1 MRNQLKSCY
10 GVSRNDRN
18 ELVANQFA
26 ANVQKI
32 YALYLSGRSLRDIC
46 KSLQEARIY
55 SPSGKSEWTPR
66 AIENVLSN
74 ATYINIVI
82 SEDTFNQVRAEQARR
97 SNATTTEHGTTR
109 KATRYNSKNV
119 LSGLLVCQEC
129 GRVYRRITKHDGSVI
144 WRCANRVEHGSKF
157 CKQSPS
163 IPEEL
168 IQMTIAKHLGMGYTE
183 DGICQNIR
191 QITVHHS
198 GFLEV

>member
-1 MRNQLKSCY
+1 MSNQMKTCY
-10 GVSRNDRN
+10 GVSRNNHN

-46 KSLQEARIY
+46 KSLQEVGIY

-74 ATYINIVI
+74 DTYINIVI
-82 SEDTFNQVRAEQARR
+82 SEDTFNQVRIEQARR
-97 SNATTTEHGTTR
+97 SNTTSTEHGTAR

-129 GRVYRRITKHDGSVI
+129 GRAYRRITKHDGSVI
-144 WRCANRVEHGSKF
+144 WRCANRVENGSKF
-157 CKQSPS
+157 CKKSPS
-163 IPEEL
+163 ISEEL
-168 IQMTIAKHLGMGYTE
+168 IQMTIANHFGTGYTE

-191 QITVHHS
+191 QITVHSS